1 MRDPQLHIPI
11 AQRVLLTK
19 LSRGCSLCDAQV
31 SRNSELSTQN
41 SDTKE
46 RWADDHGLSTFLRT
60 PNRCYK
66 LLHRE
71 QKDPSQPHTK
81 PAPGVDPNAHRA
93 DVGRHPAAADEHD
106 AAEGQGAA
114 VWRPSVFIMCRM
126 AGRRLKPSP
135 CAVKHASMAGRRER
149 SLVEAN

>member
-81 PAPGVDPNAHRA
+81 PAPGATPMLIAPMS
-93 DVGRHPAAADEHD
+93 VGTQRLQMNMMLQKDKVPSFGDLRSLAGEESGSVTPFIHVRLQIVCAPAT
-106 AAEGQGAA
+106 
-114 VWRPSVFIMCRM
+114 
-126 AGRRLKPSP
+126 
-135 CAVKHASMAGRRER
+135 HAS
-149 SLVEAN
+149 